1 MGKIDALNVNQSKE
15 RYLLTDNFRPLFLNL
30 RLFNAIA
37 STYLDNIKFADDW
50 IRTADLW
57 FWKLEGAEV
66 PEANNDKISSYDD
79 DNFITRAGALV

>member
-15 RYLLTDNFRPLFLNL
+15 RYFLTDNFRPLFLYL
-30 RLFNAIA
+30 RLFN
-37 STYLDNIKFADDW
+37 YLDNIKFADDW

-66 PEANNDKISSYDD
+66 PEANNDKTNSYDDD
-79 DNFITRAGALV
+79 DNFITKT